1 MVALF
6 LISKNKEFFRHQWG
20 RIFLFDKGQSF
31 LPEEEKKENLFFWCE
46 HSANSTDFWS
56 IESLSYS
63 WIKKP
68 RCIFYLKSR
77 QFFFFFGFS
86 CPLCFLRNKVG
97 MHMCLLLIFFLWF
110 FFWVL
115 TPPNNEDAVETLGK
129 GSYKFWKTSLSGAT
143 A

>member
-1 MVALF
+1 MCVDYINRYIKMIFTGHIFNFQTYKKLGKN
-6 LISKNKEFFRHQWG
+6 IPPPCKNKEFFRHQWG

-31 LPEEEKKENLFFWCE
+31 LPEDEKKESLFFGCE

-86 CPLCFLRNKVG
+86 CSLCFLRNKVG
-97 MHMCLLLIFFLWF
+97 MHMCLLLIFFL
-110 FFWVL
+110 
-115 TPPNNEDAVETLGK
+115 
-129 GSYKFWKTSLSGAT
+129 
-143 A
+143 